1 MDNVSGIIGRELMLT
16 ECEFSRPYNGN
27 PLTPMVFNGWSLN
40 ANGSGKR
47 YADQETIAADDPNFT
62 EEKTYTL
69 YAQWKNPD
77 YYIVKFNGN
86 GGSGSMSNQF
96 ATLTADYPV
105 PNAKFFNFKH
115 YFTGWRA
122 DDPETGTFYAKGSSI
137 PANTYN
143 TPTQV
148 VTLYAQWE
156 EGEAPPE
163 TTNVEIPFELKAGQQ
178 ATIDDLPAGTGYQVW
193 EETPTGWVLQYEVN
207 QTGSIVSK
215 TAATSYYKNR
225 YDPQSTSVSIT
236 ATKLLDGRVPGQS
249 FSFTLKQFSGPE
261 GSSLSPIT
269 VDCTD
274 TGAISFGT
282 IQYSETGNGVGTYVY
297 HIVENQGDSPDPGIA
312 YDSHTE
318 VVTVEVSKNGGNMT
332 ASVSY
337 EADGAVFENTH
348 KPGNLKVTKT
358 VGEGKGNGNAD
369 LEFAFTLTLRDAS
382 GTLLDASKSFAFTK
396 YNADDSTA
404 GTGTIGNGGS
414 FTLKAGQYLVI
425 SDLEYG
431 AKYSVEEVNL
441 PGGWSV
447 ENAVNASGSIPA
459 AGTAE
464 AEFSN
469 LYTPGSRGGGPG
481 GTQVTLMAHKSLQGD
496 TLTSGQ
502 FSFQLEKW
510 NAETSGWDIVEEVQ
524 NGEPDTAEEVLDPT
538 GTSGE
543 TMTNP
548 WIGTGPVRFGELSF
562 SGASTAYYRVT
573 ELVPTPKD
581 TRMNYDSDAFYAKVT
596 VSDDGIGNLNTD
608 VTWYSGW
615 DTEQNQPE
623 TETALGTEPEFENSI
638 KTSSLTVSKVLQNAP
653 TGTENTEF
661 SFTLTLKKA
670 DGSALTLDTLPT
682 GLTAG
687 ADGSYTFT
695 LKGGDSLTVPNL
707 PYGVSFSVT
716 EAAQEGFAMVGK
728 QGDTGTIGQIPS
740 GAEEVPTE
748 YSAVFT
754 NSGYTAAS
762 AQVPIVKFYRGAD
775 IEDSDENRFLIHVEE
790 FADENRSVPTNSFDY
805 PVPAAA
811 ANANGDA
818 TRRFQLPLSYSYN
831 VLAGAESKT
840 LYYRFTE
847 VRGAS
852 GNILYSTASYTG
864 KTVITNEG
872 GGVISAQFSFDG
884 GIREASFNNYRLLE
898 LNIDKTVAGNLAD
911 PNKPFSFTVQLSN
924 LPDPADYPDLVWTGM
939 IQADSNM
946 GTAIENTW
954 NFTLKNGESTKVL
967 KVPYGT
973 STLVREDPE
982 EYKAGLTVQKQNAD
996 GTWTEIDSRSGDR
1009 AASRSAVLTENQ
1021 FLHFTNTKQESV
1033 PTGVKIAA
1041 GGGALAAVGLAG
1053 YAGLKLK
1060 RRKERE
1066 EE

>member
-86 GGSGSMSNQF
+86 GGSGTMTNQF

-261 GSSLSPIT
+261 GSSLTPIT
-269 VDCTD
+269 VDSTD
-274 TGAISFGT
+274 VGAISFGT
-282 IQYSETGNGVGTYVY
+282 IQYSEGESNGVGTYVY
-297 HIVENQGDSPDPGIA
+297 HITETPGGDSSIS

-318 VVTVEVSKNGGNMT
+318 EVTVTVAKADGIMT
-332 ASVSY
+332 ANVVY
-337 EADGAVFENTH
+337 DTDGAVFENTH
-348 KPGNLKVTKT
+348 KPGNLQVKKIVED
-358 VGEGKGNGNAD
+358 GEGNGNDD
-369 LEFAFTLTLRDAS
+369 LEFSYTLSLRDAT
-382 GTLLDASKSFAFTK
+382 GALLDNTKTFDYTK
-396 YNADDSTA
+396 YYADASEA
-404 GTGTIGNGGS
+404 EMGTIGNGGS
-414 FTLKAGQYLVI
+414 FTLKAGQYLVV
-425 SDLEYG
+425 SNLEYG
-431 AKYSVEEVNL
+431 TKYNVEEINL
-441 PGGWSV
+441 PGGWSIESA
-447 ENAVNASGSIPA
+447 ENSNGTVPA
-459 AGTAE
+459 GGTAE
-464 AEFSN
+464 ASFKN
-469 LYTPGSRGGGPG
+469 VYTPGSRGGGPG
-481 GTQVTLMAHKSLQGD
+481 GTQVTLMAHKLLEGETLQ
-496 TLTSGQ
+496 SGQ
-502 FSFQLEKW
+502 FSFLLEKW
-510 NAETSGWDIVEEVQ
+510 NSGTSTWDTVEQVQ
-524 NGEPDTAEEVLDPT
+524 NGEIDTAEEILN
-538 GTSGE
+538 SAGE
-543 TMTNP
+543 TISNP
-548 WIGTGPVRFGELSF
+548 WYGTGPVRFSELSF
-562 SGASTAYYRVT
+562 AGADEAFYRVT
-573 ELVPTPKD
+573 ESAASPAD
-581 TRMNYDSDAFYAKVT
+581 ARINYASDAFYAKVT
-596 VSDDGIGNLNTD
+596 VTDDGDGGLNTN
-608 VTWYSGW
+608 VVWYSAW
-615 DTEQNQPE
+615 NANTNVPE
-623 TETALGTEPEFENSI
+623 NPIQTTEPEFVNSV
-638 KTSSLTVSKVLQNAP
+638 KTWPLKISKVLRNAP

-670 DGSALTLDTLPT
+670 DGSALILSEPLPA

-695 LKGGDSLTVPNL
+695 LKGGDSLTVPDL

-740 GAEEVPTE
+740 GAQEVPTE

-775 IEDSDENRFLIHVEE
+775 IEDSGENRFLIHVEE

-805 PVPAAA
+805 AVPAAA

-818 TRRFQLPLSYSYN
+818 TSRFQLPLSYSYS

-911 PNKPFSFTVQLSN
+911 LNKPFNFTVQLSN

-1021 FLHFTNTKQESV
+1021 YLHFTNTKQESV
-1033 PTGVKIAA
+1033 PTGVKVAA
-1041 GGGALAAVGLAG
+1041 GGGVLAAVGLAG